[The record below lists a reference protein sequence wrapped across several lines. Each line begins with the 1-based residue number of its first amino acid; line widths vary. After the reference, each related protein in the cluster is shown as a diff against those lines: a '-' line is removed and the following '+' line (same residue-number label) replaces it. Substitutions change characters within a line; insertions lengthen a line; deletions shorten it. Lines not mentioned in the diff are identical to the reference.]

1 MVTNHTKKI
10 NIPSQVYCVCF
21 PPLYFVQKSI
31 HWRSSGTLSLYQ
43 YSGLIHCIDTL
54 YHTVDWYNTL
64 YWYTIIRWI
73 WYNTLYWYSVSQWI
87 DTIHCISTVYYTV
100 DWYNIIHCVDTM
112 YYTVCYTIVYW
123 YNALY
128 SVLITMHYTVYWYN
142 AIHYQYIWIGPPS
155 APALHF
161 KSSRAGSQDWNREV
175 LWMLY
180 IARWK

>member
-1 MVTNHTKKI
+1 MKKI

-64 YWYTIIRWI
+64 YQYSVLYSGLVQ
-73 WYNTLYWYSVSQWI
+73 YNTLYWYNVLYSVL
-87 DTIHCISTVYYTV
+87 
-100 DWYNIIHCVDTM
+100 YNT
-112 YYTVCYTIVYW
+112 VYW

-128 SVLITMHYTVYWYN
+128 SVLTTMHYTVYWYN

-155 APALHF
+155 TPALHF

>member
-1 MVTNHTKKI
+1 MKKI

-54 YHTVDWYNTL
+54 SYSGLIQYIVLIHYHTVDWYNTL
-64 YWYTIIRWI
+64 C
-73 WYNTLYWYSVSQWI
+73 WYSVSQWI
-87 DTIHCISTVYYTV
+87 DTLYQYSVLYSGLVQYNTLY
-100 DWYNIIHCVDTM
+100 WYNVLYSVLYNT
-112 YYTVCYTIVYW
+112 VYW

-128 SVLITMHYTVYWYN
+128 SVLTTMHYTVYWYN

-155 APALHF
+155 APALH

>member
-1 MVTNHTKKI
+1 MCASHHCILFRRVSIGDPVALCHCI
-10 NIPSQVYCVCF
+10 NTVDWYIV
-21 PPLYFVQKSI
+21 LI
-31 HWRSSGTLSLYQ
+31 HCIIQWIDT
-43 YSGLIHCIDTL
+43 IHCIDTL
-54 YHTVDWYNTL
+54 SYGGFDTIHCIDTVYH
-64 YWYTIIRWI
+64 
-73 WYNTLYWYSVSQWI
+73 SGF

>member
-1 MVTNHTKKI
+1 MCASHHCILFRRVSIGDPVALCHCI
-10 NIPSQVYCVCF
+10 NTVDWY
-21 PPLYFVQKSI
+21 
-31 HWRSSGTLSLYQ
+31 
-43 YSGLIHCIDTL
+43 IDTL